1 MIRYIHG
8 SGNSTDV
15 DVVYVFDE
23 LPSLNECKKFCSAD
37 STENRNIIT
46 ISDGIVTN
54 CYKGTVDE
62 INNALLRTYKLHEQT
77 SPLLVN
83 RLVERVKPLKY
94 VRGIRIILSHLS
106 RSQYR
111 PEVKYALRNGFS
123 VRLNTL
129 SDIDLNR
136 IDFNTLNNKMTSE
149 DIAKTI
155 AFQIGQM
162 FALLTENIELYTKD
176 EISEKYPEL
185 ECFMNREHFDDNLRC
200 KLNKALQTLL
210 VQMEEHISFED
221 TSNNSV
227 TFFNEYSTCP
237 LTIELIH
244 EKIIK

>member
-8 SGNSTDV
+8 SGNSTDI
-15 DVVYVFDE
+15 DIHYVMDQIPD
-23 LPSLNECKKFCSAD
+23 LSECKKFCSSD
-37 STENRNIIT
+37 PNENRNIIT
-46 ISDGIVTN
+46 ISNGIVTG

-62 INNALLRTYKLHEQT
+62 INNALLRTYHLHEQT

-94 VRGIRIILSHLS
+94 VRGIRVILSHLS

-129 SDIDLNR
+129 TDIDLNR
-136 IDFNTLNNKMTSE
+136 IDFNTLNNNMTAE

-185 ECFMNREHFDDNLRC
+185 ECFMNRELFDDNLRC

-210 VQMEEHISFED
+210 VQMKEHISFED